1 MNADNL
7 DARIMRNGALDQKIW
22 ALETYRGKTDFSGG
36 SGVILEFFEQLEG
49 IGAKERGS
57 CDFGGFFWNFGRVYS
72 GLGRICK

>member
-1 MNADNL
+1 M
-7 DARIMRNGALDQKIW
+7 
-22 ALETYRGKTDFSGG
+22 
-36 SGVILEFFEQLEG
+36 LEFFEQLEG